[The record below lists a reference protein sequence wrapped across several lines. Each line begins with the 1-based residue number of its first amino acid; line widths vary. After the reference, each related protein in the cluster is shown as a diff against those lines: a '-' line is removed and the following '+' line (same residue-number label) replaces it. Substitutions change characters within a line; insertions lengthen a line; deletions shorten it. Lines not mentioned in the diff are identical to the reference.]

1 MQILKDLYQKQ
12 SELVQTLDWQG
23 QRREIEQLRDLSAL
37 ALKTMGRVNESF
49 RMNHETIGS
58 WINGQS
64 LPLQLYNLD

>member
-49 RMNHETIGS
+49 RMNHETVFNEAQI
-58 WINGQS
+58 IIAAERE
-64 LPLQLYNLD
+64 LEVR